1 MLAPR
6 RVRFLKIEN
15 GTSGLRVLSSITT
28 KAAIRAS
35 ARSNGLNR
43 LARGPCGAGAGA
55 AVAASTPGGATVDGG
70 AVDVGADVARLLDAP
85 PADVAD
91 APAATDE
98 PAVDLGTDAPAA
110 DVQPEAAVDAGVDSG
125 APDVGFDAG
134 TDTGAVDVP
143 PPDVPTDSG
152 VDPRCDAAVPTFCV
166 LGTDRDGN
174 RRDNFC
180 TDLLTDRYNCG
191 GCALTACI
199 GMTYCLRGVCVRR

>member
-1 MLAPR
+1 MRHALA
-6 RVRFLKIEN
+6 
-15 GTSGLRVLSSITT
+15 VLLLALGC
-28 KAAIRAS
+28 AADPVLLPDA
-35 ARSNGLNR
+35 
-43 LARGPCGAGAGA
+43 GPCGGACGPGTVCVAG
-55 AVAASTPGGATVDGG
+55 TCATVDGG

-191 GCALTACI
+191 GCAYQRCI
-199 GMTYCLRGVCVRR
+199 GMTYCLRGACVRQ

>member
-1 MLAPR
+1 MRHALA
-6 RVRFLKIEN
+6 
-15 GTSGLRVLSSITT
+15 VLLLALGC
-28 KAAIRAS
+28 AADPVLLPDA
-35 ARSNGLNR
+35 
-43 LARGPCGAGAGA
+43 GPCGGACGPGTVCVAG
-55 AVAASTPGGATVDGG
+55 TCATVDGG
-70 AVDVGADVARLLDAP
+70 AVDGGADVASPMDAP

-191 GCALTACI
+191 GCAYQRCI